1 MPPWQKILQKKLSGQ
16 KLDQNKL
23 RGKNSMARKL
33 SKKWQ
38 QKFGNEQDFLTKDI
52 GQNINFVAC
61 RPRWVAAASGEV
73 KLAAKEVYD

>member
-1 MPPWQKILQKKLSGQ
+1 
-16 KLDQNKL
+16 
-23 RGKNSMARKL
+23 MARKL

-38 QKFGNEQDFLTKDI
+38 KKLGKEQDFLTEDI
-52 GQNINFVAC
+52 GQNTNFVVC

>member
-1 MPPWQKILQKKLSGQ
+1 
-16 KLDQNKL
+16 
-23 RGKNSMARKL
+23 MARKL

-38 QKFGNEQDFLTKDI
+38 QKFGNEQDFLTEDI

>member
-1 MPPWQKILQKKLSGQ
+1 MAKNVTKKKLTGQ

-33 SKKWQ
+33 SKNRQ
-38 QKFGNEQDFLTKDI
+38 QKFGNEQDFLTEDI
-52 GQNINFVAC
+52 GQNINIVAC